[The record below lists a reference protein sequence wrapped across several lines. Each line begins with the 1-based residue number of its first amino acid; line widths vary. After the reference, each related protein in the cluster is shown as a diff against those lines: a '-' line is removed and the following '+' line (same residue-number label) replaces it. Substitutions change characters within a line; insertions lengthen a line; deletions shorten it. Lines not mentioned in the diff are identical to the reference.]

1 MSLELLEKYEVV
13 SRPAYRAVLDD
24 FGDADGNQMCLMHID
39 FDPSKFSKAALAQM
53 LDDWKLFR
61 SVTDA
66 PLYGIEPEPDDN
78 KWERFVSLLGFQ
90 NTNQRVL
97 FRDGLSRRLF
107 VSLSDR
113 ISNNEQ
119 RLDHEDRL
127 D

>member
-1 MSLELLEKYEVV
+1 MSLELLDSYEFV
-13 SRPAYRAVLDD
+13 SRDAYRAVLDD
-24 FGDADGNQMCLMHID
+24 FGDADGNQMCLMHIA
-39 FDPSKFSKAALAQM
+39 FDLSKFSKSALSQM

-66 PLYGIEPEPDDN
+66 PLYGIEPEPDND

-97 FRDGLSRRLF
+97 YRDGLSRRLF
-107 VSLSDR
+107 VSLPDR
-113 ISNNEQ
+113 ISNNEHK
-119 RLDHEDRL
+119 LDAEDRP